1 MRTDGCR
8 NGVIETYAG
17 GDVEARGLANIT
29 AIPEWL
35 TCIIDKLDREKIT
48 EKRCNHFLIN
58 EYKGPIGIM
67 PHTDGPLYH
76 PYVSILSLGSPILF
90 KFYAD
95 IDAYYA
101 EDPNE
106 VLLVENG
113 SLFIF
118 EKLFYDQRLHSINE
132 IGFESFAIP
141 LKLTQNTKTSK
152 WSISMGDSPILNFKF
167 TRLYQKSILPLVE
180 TLTDFD
186 SEALALENL
195 MKLLNSKKVETYTFD
210 VTFNKK
216 PGEEKESPVLVVGWA
231 RELRVSL
238 TVRYIKPADADAS

>member
-1 MRTDGCR
+1 M
-8 NGVIETYAG
+8 
-17 GDVEARGLANIT
+17 EAKGLTNISP
-29 AIPEWL
+29 IPNWL

-106 VLLVENG
+106 VLLVESG

-118 EKLFYDQRLHSINE
+118 EKQFYDRRLHAINE
-132 IGFESFAIP
+132 IGFESFAVNLSID
-141 LKLTQNTKTSK
+141 QNPATRK
-152 WSISMGDSPILNFKF
+152 WDVRVVDSPIINFKL
-167 TRLYQKSILPLVE
+167 TSLYAKQVE
-180 TLTDFD
+180 PVIATLKDFA
-186 SEALALENL
+186 SEAEATEAL
-195 MKLLNSKKVETYTFD
+195 MAALNSKPMDVYTFD
-210 VTFNKK
+210 ITFRKA
-216 PGEEKESPVLVVGWA
+216 PGEDKEKPSLIIGWA

-238 TVRYIKPADADAS
+238 TVRYVSPTIEASQ

>member
-1 MRTDGCR
+1 M
-8 NGVIETYAG
+8 
-17 GDVEARGLANIT
+17 NIT
-29 AIPEWL
+29 PIPDWL
-35 TCIIDKLDREKIT
+35 NCIIEKLNREQIT
-48 EKRCNHFLIN
+48 EKKCNHFLIN

-106 VLLVENG
+106 VLLVESG

-118 EKLFYDQRLHSINE
+118 SKMFYDGRLHAINE
-132 IGFESFAIP
+132 IGFESFAVN
-141 LKLTQNTKTSK
+141 LKVAKEAASSK
-152 WSISMGDSPILNFKF
+152 WKIEIGDCQILNFKF
-167 TRLYQKSILPLVE
+167 SSIYHKHIVPSIAKLE
-180 TLTDFD
+180 SFD
-186 SEALALENL
+186 CEQEAIEGL
-195 MKLLNSKKVETYTFD
+195 MKELNSKKVEVFTFD
-210 VTFNKK
+210 VTFRK
-216 PGEEKESPVLVVGWA
+216 PPGQDKEEPVLVVGWA

-238 TVRYIKPADADAS
+238 TVRYVKPAELTAN